1 MTEPV
6 KVAFE
11 RRPVIAPLTEILPT
25 RQVPDRVKA
34 SVKYKRIATSIAEI
48 GVIEPLAVARP
59 KGQGPFMLL
68 DGHIR
73 YATLRDL
80 GETETRCLVAL
91 DDEAFTYNK
100 RVNRLATIQEHYMIA
115 RALERGVPEDK
126 LARALDVDVK
136 AIKRRR
142 MMLDGISPEVVELLK
157 DRSVNPV
164 TFDVLRK
171 MKPLRQV
178 EVAELMLSTNNF
190 TSAYAK
196 ALLAATRQADLTRP
210 DKPKRMGGMT
220 PEQMARMEREMASLN
235 QDFKA
240 LEASYG
246 DDVLDL
252 VIASGY
258 LSRLVSNTEVE
269 RYLQGHHPEI
279 LDEFRAIISAA
290 SLDQSAPAAI

>member
-73 YATLRDL
+73 YAILRDL